1 MPMTEF
7 ALPRRADLPSTG
19 QPVFLLGIA
28 GAGMQALALALCSE
42 GYDVSGSDRDLL
54 AARTLEKHGIR
65 IVPESDTTEVCLA
78 GLVVYSS
85 ALPEDHP
92 ALKAAR
98 SAGIPTIK
106 RARALGALVNDRL
119 LAAVAGTHGK
129 TTVTT
134 MLALATERAG
144 MDPLALIGGRV
155 APWGSNM
162 RPGAG
167 ELAVVEADEF
177 DRSFLEL
184 DPDLAIVT
192 SVEAEHL
199 ECYGDIEAL
208 ETGFGTFTSR
218 AKRLLVCADD
228 AGAMRIAADHTY
240 SRSYGFAPDATY
252 RVGVVEAGRAG
263 QSCLLYT
270 ETETLP
276 FRLGAPG
283 AHNAQNAAGAIAAAL
298 WLGADPASLADSL
311 EQFHGVDRRLQV
323 LHESDQLVVI
333 DDYAHHPTEVR
344 ATLEAV
350 GSAWPGR
357 QLVAVFQPHL
367 YSRTRD
373 HAANFATALAEADRA
388 LVLPVFAARESPISG
403 VSRNLIIEAR
413 RGLET
418 IEADEAASLIAV
430 SRPTVLLFM
439 GAGDVTAIAHEAAR
453 LASGG
458 SIDALG
464 D

>member
-1 MPMTEF
+1 MPMTEL
-7 ALPRRADLPSTG
+7 ALPRRSELPSAG

-28 GAGMQALALALCSE
+28 GAGMQALALALVSE
-42 GYDVSGSDRDLL
+42 GYDVSGSDRDLE

-65 IVPESDTTEVCLA
+65 IVLESDMTATCLS

-85 ALPEDHP
+85 ALAEDHP
-92 ALKAAR
+92 ALREAR
-98 SAGIPTIK
+98 SAGIPTLK

-144 MDPLALIGGRV
+144 LDPLALIGGRV
-155 APWGSNM
+155 ALWGSNM

-167 ELAVVEADEF
+167 DLAIVEADEY

-208 ETGFGTFTSR
+208 ETGFRTFATR
-218 AKRLLVCADD
+218 AQRLLVCADD
-228 AGAMRIAADHTY
+228 AGAMRIADNHEYA
-240 SRSYGFAPDATY
+240 RSYGFASNATY

-270 ETETLP
+270 EAETLP

-298 WLGADPASLADSL
+298 WLGAEPASLADSL
-311 EQFHGVDRRLQV
+311 EQFRGVERRLQV
-323 LHESDQLVVI
+323 LHESEEIVVI

-373 HAANFATALAEADRA
+373 HAVNFATALAEADRA
-388 LVLPVFAARESPISG
+388 LVLPVYASRETPISG
-403 VSRNLIIEAR
+403 VSRDLIIEAR
-413 RGLET
+413 RGIET
-418 IEADEAASLIAV
+418 VEPDEIETLIAV
-430 SRPTVLLFM
+430 SHPTVLLFM
-439 GAGDVTAIAHEAAR
+439 GAGDVTALAHQAAR
-453 LASGG
+453 FASGG
-458 SIDALG
+458 PIDALG